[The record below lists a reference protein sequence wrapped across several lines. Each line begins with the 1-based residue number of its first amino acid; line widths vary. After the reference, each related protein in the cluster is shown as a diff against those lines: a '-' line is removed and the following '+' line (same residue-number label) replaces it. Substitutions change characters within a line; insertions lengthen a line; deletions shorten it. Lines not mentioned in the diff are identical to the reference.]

1 MDASYKI
8 QRGIHVHLI
17 QFFMCPE
24 FWVHISCQWQRPRFL
39 GRPAPG
45 VPNRAQRSGSVG
57 ERRSKGAEGDVYKR
71 QGEDGGLIGGASLK
85 VPDIVEIVNA
95 ANQE

>member
-24 FWVHISCQWQRPRFL
+24 FWVHIISGTSPFFL
-39 GRPAPG
+39 HKMKKIFFPL
-45 VPNRAQRSGSVG
+45 Q
-57 ERRSKGAEGDVYKR
+57 
-71 QGEDGGLIGGASLK
+71 I
-85 VPDIVEIVNA
+85 
-95 ANQE
+95 

>member
-24 FWVHISCQWQRPRFL
+24 FWVHIIVGGEKCRGYIVRILSEHEKVGGFAL
-39 GRPAPG
+39 GNWG
-45 VPNRAQRSGSVG
+45 FMG
-57 ERRSKGAEGDVYKR
+57 EYGA
-71 QGEDGGLIGGASLK
+71 
-85 VPDIVEIVNA
+85 VEI
-95 ANQE
+95 